1 MKNCFTEKYYAFVR
15 KRIKISI
22 LVLCNLKPKS
32 YGIQTVFSHL
42 RGGGGSTLTFA
53 YQIYFCIIKYYLKIC
68 MAKYLYL
75 HNLLL
80 KTKHKET
87 TRK

>member
-1 MKNCFTEKYYAFVR
+1 MKDCFTEKYYAFVR
-15 KRIKISI
+15 KRIKAS
-22 LVLCNLKPKS
+22 VLTLYNLKSKS
-32 YGIQTVFSHL
+32 YGMQTVFSHL
-42 RGGGGSTLTFA
+42 REKSILTFA

-75 HNLLL
+75 HNLFL
-80 KTKHKET
+80 KTKHKKT